1 MASDSGSKR
10 ELAGRTVDMLVDVA
24 QQITTLSIG
33 LIVVLAGF
41 LEWRGIQSAS
51 GRWIASVVVILFG
64 SCILMALRAQTQ
76 FSMVLTYQMN
86 CVLLHFLSAFVM

>member
-64 SCILMALRAQTQ
+64 SCIIMALVKSGNSCKSVGVSHGLGDGFNRGT
-76 FSMVLTYQMN
+76 VDG
-86 CVLLHFLSAFVM
+86 